1 MKYSGNKG
9 FTLVELLVAMA
20 IASIVMAVV
29 VTTYQ
34 LQVRGKNTQEA
45 LNDMNQTTRAA
56 LEVMTNEIRSAGFDT
71 VAPTAPVAGIL
82 IANANQ
88 LQFTM
93 DISNGVTLQPNGVV
107 TDPNENVTY
116 QLYVD
121 GNGNQNL
128 GRNTGGGLMPLAR
141 NVDALDFVYLNG
153 NTPPAVIPTPVSA
166 ANLANIR
173 SIQVTIVARAGEA
186 GGVGYVGRHTDN
198 TAYFNQQGTQILAAQ
213 NDNYRRVLL
222 TTTIQCRNIGI

>member
-1 MKYSGNKG
+1 MKNSGNKG

-34 LQVRGKNTQEA
+34 VQVRGKNTQEA

-82 IANANQ
+82 IADTNQ

-93 DISNGVTLQPNGVV
+93 DISNGATWQPNGVV
-107 TDPNENVTY
+107 TDPNENV
-116 QLYVD
+116 LYAINA
-121 GNGNQNL
+121 NGHL
-128 GRNTGGGLMPLAR
+128 GRDTGGGLMPLAR
-141 NVDALDFVYLNG
+141 NVDALDFVYLDGSN
-153 NTPPAVIPTPVSA
+153 PPAVIPTPVSA

-213 NDNYRRVLL
+213 NDHYRRVLL
-222 TTTIQCRNIGI
+222 TTTIQCRNMGI